1 MAQVFAISINGGS
14 LIPSQFALWAVKAM
28 RQKRRTEDEK
38 SRLPFL
44 PLFRTTAGN

>member
-1 MAQVFAISINGGS
+1 MAQVFAISINGSCSS
-14 LIPSQFALWAVKAM
+14 LLNFAMGGESNAPKATNG
-28 RQKRRTEDEK
+28 RRK